1 MGIEFRES
9 TLLISAKS
17 DSSVEKG
24 MVFNINVGFSD
35 LENPDA
41 KDNEGKKYALFIG
54 DTVIVTDVSLLR
66 SAHSSP

>member
-17 DSSVEKG
+17 DCRVEKG

-41 KDNEGKKYALFIG
+41 KDSESKKYALFIG
-54 DTVIVTDVSLLR
+54 DTVIVTDVSLPC
-66 SAHSSP
+66 SSL